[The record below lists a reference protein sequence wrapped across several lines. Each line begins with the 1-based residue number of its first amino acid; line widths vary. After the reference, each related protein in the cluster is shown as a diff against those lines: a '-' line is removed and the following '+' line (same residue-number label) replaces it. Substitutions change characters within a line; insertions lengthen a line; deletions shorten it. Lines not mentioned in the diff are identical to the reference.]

1 MIGLLRSTLVV
12 LLLINLSARVA
23 VSASYWGTIRSSVAD
38 IERGAYDEAAAAVFR
53 VSLLDDRDTLGHK
66 LMGIIYLHAN
76 RLGDAELEFQKA
88 LKADLEDWQSQ
99 YALGLIYLTRK
110 QISQARTM
118 IQTAGKHPGSPEEV
132 MLALDYL
139 DYLSG
144 EALPTPLDG
153 MKSSALAGQ
162 LMSAI
167 DAKAG
172 RREQAIMR
180 LQNLVGES
188 TQLGFEEQRA
198 PLATFDVQSPI
209 KLPQSK
215 LTWKPGERRN
225 ERVVSGRVTLRADAS
240 RSSGVSF
247 VALYVDDAVVGVTN
261 WEPYEFV
268 LDTTKYSNGL
278 HEIRMEGKDSYGV
291 LVSQKSFWVHVNN
304 PRALSDDRDKQSEAF
319 QDISRK
325 LWNCIRLTA
334 SQKVMR
340 YQLAM
345 LYLEAGDTGRALT
358 QLQYV
363 VAYEPGYRDARK
375 LLNQLRGVSP
385 RFAEISKGPSG
396 SRRIAITFDD
406 GPNERTAE
414 LLDILAKYGV
424 PATFFVVGFRA
435 QTQPDLIKAIH
446 EAGHEIANHTYTHPD
461 LSKLSADDVE
471 AELSKTEAVIYE
483 VTGKSSLYFRP
494 PGGHISE
501 ATKQAA
507 ARQGFKAVFWT
518 VGCSRYEGTTKDE
531 LVAHVVKG
539 AGDGAIVLM
548 HNGEPV
554 TCGALPVIIEQLR
567 AQGYQFVTLSDL
579 LSSR

>member
-1 MIGLLRSTLVV
+1 
-12 LLLINLSARVA
+12 INLSASVA
-23 VSASYWGTIRSSVAD
+23 VSANYWGTIRSSVAD

-88 LKADLEDWQSQ
+88 LKADPEDWQSQ

-110 QISQARTM
+110 QISKARTM
-118 IQTAGKHPGSPEEV
+118 IQAAGKHPGSPEEV
-132 MLALDYL
+132 MLTLDYL
-139 DYLSG
+139 DFLSG
-144 EALPTPLDG
+144 EALPTTLDG
-153 MKSSALAGQ
+153 TKSSALAGQ

-167 DAKAG
+167 DTKAG
-172 RREQAIMR
+172 RREQAIIR
-180 LQNLVGES
+180 LQNLVGGLA
-188 TQLGFEEQRA
+188 QLGFEEKRA

-215 LTWKPGERRN
+215 LTWKPGKRRN

-261 WEPYEFV
+261 CEPYEFV

-304 PRALSDDRDKQSEAF
+304 PRAPSDDRDKQSESF
-319 QDISRK
+319 QDISKK

-385 RFAEISKGPSG
+385 SFAEINKGPGG
-396 SRRIAITFDD
+396 SKRIAITFDD

-414 LLDILAKYGV
+414 LLDILARYGV

-435 QTQPDLIKAIH
+435 QTQPDLMKAIH

-471 AELSKTEAVIYE
+471 AELSKTEAAIYE

-539 AGDGAIVLM
+539 ASDGAIVLM

-554 TCGALPVIIEQLR
+554 TCAALPVIIEQLR
-567 AQGYQFVTLSDL
+567 AQGYQFVTLSNL